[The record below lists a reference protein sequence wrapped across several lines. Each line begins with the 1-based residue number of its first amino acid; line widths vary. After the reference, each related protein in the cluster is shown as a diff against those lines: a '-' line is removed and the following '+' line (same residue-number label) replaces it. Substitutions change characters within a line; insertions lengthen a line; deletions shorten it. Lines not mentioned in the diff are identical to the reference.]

1 MKLHEAIRA
10 LRTSL
15 GDTQSAFGKRTN
27 LSSSSVAHFEN
38 GSRRPD
44 PGSLVFLARAAFK
57 VGRKDLA
64 EIFVAEL
71 PGVSEEL
78 LIPVWRT
85 NLGQPPALPE
95 TESKGHRAIVYT
107 QEVRQ
112 EPYTVIAHVLP
123 TPSPKPTF
131 AKVTLLPAPPSK
143 PTVAQVYL
151 YKPREEK

>member
-85 NLGQPPALPE
+85 NLWRPPVPPATDSVPKEPARKDSFPSLPPIQ
-95 TESKGHRAIVYT
+95 S
-107 QEVRQ
+107 
-112 EPYTVIAHVLP
+112 L
-123 TPSPKPTF
+123 PKPSVIESPP
-131 AKVTLLPAPPSK
+131 KPPVPSLPPIQSLPK
-143 PTVAQVYL
+143 PDFT
-151 YKPREEK
+151 KH